1 MADPP
6 APSLEQAQH
15 WLQDAITR
23 PGDPAVP
30 AAAMLAGAGPLTAE
44 HGLAIYRNGYRKRLL
59 EAMRRLHPALCVLLG
74 AELFDEFATD
84 YLDARP
90 SRSYTLARLDEGFA
104 DHLTARRPDWDAPA
118 ARREAWI
125 DVLIDL
131 ARYERVHAEVC
142 DGPGVEGEPSPGVN
156 GHAGAAGRADAAGAT
171 VVMPAPCLRLM
182 RVCAPVHRYHAAVR
196 AGERPAPPSPR
207 PTCLAIS
214 RRDYRVTVTPLAPD
228 VFVLLDA
235 LASGTSLEAAAHT
248 ASMVRADARVRL
260 RAWITHGWLRPVLR
274 EPVVREPV
282 LRHCPEP
289 RTMPPAPPHVPSQ
302 HEETSP

>member
-6 APSLEQAQH
+6 APSLDQAQH

-30 AAAMLAGAGPLTAE
+30 AAVMLAGAGPLTAD

-74 AELFDEFATD
+74 AELFEEFATD

-90 SRSYTLARLDEGFA
+90 SRSYTLARLDEDFA
-104 DHLTARRPDWDAPA
+104 DHLTARRPDRDAPA

-125 DVLIDL
+125 DALIDL
-131 ARYERVHAEVC
+131 ARYERAYTEVC
-142 DGPGVEGEPSPGVN
+142 DGPGIEDEPSPRV
-156 GHAGAAGRADAAGAT
+156 HGRADDAGDAGVT
-171 VVMPAPCLRLM
+171 PAPCLRLM

-196 AGERPAPPSPR
+196 AGRRPAPPSPR

-214 RRDYRVTVTPLAPD
+214 RRDYRVVVSPLPPD
-228 VFVLLDA
+228 AFVLLGA

-248 ASMVRADARVRL
+248 ASMVLADARARL
-260 RAWITHGWLRPVLR
+260 RAWITHGWLLPVR
-274 EPVVREPV
+274 REPV
-282 LRHCPEP
+282 LHHCPDR
-289 RTMPPAPPHVPSQ
+289 RTNPPAQPRIPSQ